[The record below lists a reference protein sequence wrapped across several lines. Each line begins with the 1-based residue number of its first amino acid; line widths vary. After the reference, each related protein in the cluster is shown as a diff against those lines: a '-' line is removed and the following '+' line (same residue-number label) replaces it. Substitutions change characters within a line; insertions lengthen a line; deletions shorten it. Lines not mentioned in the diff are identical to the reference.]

1 MAASMKINKNIT
13 MSAIV
18 DVDGKNTVTL
28 YAELS
33 TSGGNDRISQAVTD
47 QEKYNLNKREIR
59 EQISI
64 FQTKVWEQQDAIS
77 GESANGGT
85 ENEIKKQ

>member
-77 GESANGGT
+77 GESAGSV
-85 ENEIKKQ
+85 K

>member
-13 MSAIV
+13 MSATV

-33 TSGGNDRISQAVTD
+33 TSGGNDRISQTVTD

>member
-13 MSAIV
+13 MSATV

>member
-85 ENEIKKQ
+85 KNEIKKQ